1 MATKRCPETPRQK
14 MIGMMY
20 LFLMAMLALNVSS
33 EVLVGFR
40 LVDDSVRISIASTQE
55 RIEER
60 YHHFDMRLEQE
71 SEHYRLAIM
80 HTRAQELRAASDS
93 LYNYI
98 QNFKVA
104 IVRLGDGR
112 RRYDP
117 NAIEIRNP
125 QNLSAAAQYALT
137 FGNGEILRNKLVEHR
152 DLLIRLADDD
162 PQKQAMYTALFDVS
176 DRPNRDGVMQRW
188 EQAMF
193 DNMPLGAAVAI
204 LTKIQNDVRIAELDL
219 VQFLERQVDAA
230 DIRVDTFLPFVIP
243 SARHLVQGEE
253 FTLRVGL
260 AAMNSEN
267 LPRFYYDS
275 ARTRPMPTREG
286 GQLGFHSVNAP
297 VGRHT
302 VSGYVFWQEE
312 IGGETRRHRFDET
325 FIVGAPVATISNVDL
340 NVMYR
345 GIDNR
350 FSVAVSGVPAADV
363 RVTAQGA
370 NVRQSGLHW
379 IINPTQNEDV
389 RVMITAAGRT
399 TTETFRVMQLPTPSA
414 FLRYRDAGGVIREV
428 SDARLSLATLRSPD
442 LRVVAGYGAGS
453 LLQADFEVVNF
464 SVTTIAGNVRA
475 EGNRLTPR
483 QLQDIERLD
492 RGAQITIRE
501 IDARGPDG
509 TIRRLNTLN
518 IILN

>member
-40 LVDDSVRISIASTQE
+40 LVDDSMRISIASTQE
-55 RIEER
+55 RIDER
-60 YHHFDMRLEQE
+60 YRHFDGWLAEQQYNNDRLVE
-71 SEHYRLAIM
+71 M
-80 HTRAQELRAASDS
+80 HARAQRLRAASDS

-98 QNFKVA
+98 QNFKVE

-117 NAIEIRNP
+117 NAINIRNP
-125 QNLSAAAQYALT
+125 QNLSVAAQFALGLG
-137 FGNGEILRNKLVEHR
+137 GNGAVLREKLIRHR
-152 DLLIRLADDD
+152 DYLIELADYDT
-162 PQKQAMYTALFDVS
+162 QKRAMYTALFDVEP
-176 DRPNRDGVMQRW
+176 RANRDGVMQRW

-204 LTKIQNDVRIAELDL
+204 LTKIQSDVRIAELDL

-230 DIRVDTFLPFVIP
+230 DLRVDTFVPFVIP
-243 SARHLVQGEE
+243 NATQLVQGST
-253 FTLRVGL
+253 FRARVGL
-260 AAMNSEN
+260 AAMASEN
-267 LPRFYYDS
+267 MPRFFGADG
-275 ARTRPMPTREG
+275 RELPLTPDG
-286 GQLGFHSVNAP
+286 LGIIEMTA
-297 VGRHT
+297 GIGTHT
-302 VSGYVFWQEE
+302 VRGRITWYDNDNTPQEE
-312 IGGETRRHRFDET
+312 T
-325 FIVGAPVATISNVDL
+325 FEQTFTVGAPMATISNVDL
-340 NVMYR
+340 QVMYR

-350 FSVAVSGVPAADV
+350 FTASVSGVPAAAVSV
-363 RVTAQGA
+363 RADGA

-379 IINPTQNEDV
+379 IITPTRNEDV
-389 RVMITAAGRT
+389 IVHVAAEGRT
-399 TTETFRVMQLPTPSA
+399 VSSQSFRVLQLPDPSA

-428 SDARLSLATLRSPD
+428 SEARLSLAALRSPD
-442 LRVVAGYGAGS
+442 LRIVAGYGAGS
-453 LLQADFEVVNF
+453 LLQADFEVVGF
-464 SVTTIAGNVRA
+464 SVSTLAGVVRA

-492 RGAQITIRE
+492 RGAGITVTGIE
-501 IDARGPDG
+501 ARGPDG
-509 TIRRLNTLN
+509 TIRRLNPLN

>member
-1 MATKRCPETPRQK
+1 MGSKRCPETPRQK

-55 RIEER
+55 RIDER
-60 YHHFDMRLEQE
+60 YRNFDAWHRDQPDHE
-71 SEHYRLAIM
+71 RLAMM
-80 HTRAQELRAASDS
+80 HARAQELREASDS

-104 IVRLGDGR
+104 IVRLGDG

-152 DLLIRLADDD
+152 DLLIRLADND
-162 PQKQAMYTALFDVS
+162 PQKRAMYTALFDVEP
-176 DRPNRDGVMQRW
+176 RANRDGVMQRW

-193 DNMPLGAAVAI
+193 DNMPLGAVVAI
-204 LTKIQNDVRIAELDL
+204 LTKIQSDVRIAELDL
-219 VQFLERQVDAA
+219 VQFLERQVDAY
-230 DIRVDTFLPFVIP
+230 DFRVDTFEPFWIP
-243 SARHLVQGEE
+243 SARHLVQGET
-253 FTLRVGL
+253 FTLQVGL
-260 AAMNSEN
+260 AAMDSEN
-267 LPRFYYDS
+267 MPRFYDS
-275 ARTRPMPTREG
+275 NRQPLELTEN
-286 GQLGFHSVNAP
+286 GQMGILRRGNLSV
-297 VGRHT
+297 GTHT
-302 VSGYVFWQEE
+302 VSGYIVWDDPAY
-312 IGGETRRHRFDET
+312 DEPRERT
-325 FIVGAPVATISNVDL
+325 FEQTFTVGAPVATISNVDL
-340 NVMYR
+340 NVVYR

-350 FSVAVSGVPAADV
+350 FTASVSGVPAGNVSVRAD
-363 RVTAQGA
+363 GA
-370 NVRQSGLHW
+370 DVRQSGLHW
-379 IINPTQNEDV
+379 IITPTRNEDV
-389 RVMITAAGRT
+389 IVHVVAEGRT
-399 TTETFRVMQLPTPSA
+399 VSSQPFRVLQLPDPSA

-453 LLQADFEVVNF
+453 LLQADFTVVGF
-464 SVTTIAGNVRA
+464 AVTTIAGNVRA
-475 EGNRLTPR
+475 EGDRLTPR

-492 RGAQITIRE
+492 RGALITIRE

-509 TIRRLNTLN
+509 TIRRLNPLN
-518 IILN
+518 IVLN